1 MTNFERIKK
10 MNLLE
15 FINFLRYIDFSGIY
29 PIIEG
34 HRFYTQEELIKW
46 FNKEAQNE

>member
-10 MNLLE
+10 MDILE
-15 FINFLRYIDFSGIY
+15 FIKFLKFTDFSGIY

-34 HRFYTQEELIKW
+34 HRFYTQEEIIRWL
-46 FNKEAQNE
+46 NKEVQNE